1 MEQGLVLFLLI
12 MLVGVGIYSI
22 YLTFKLK
29 RKGYLFN
36 SRLLYPGNCS
46 PAECTDEVGFMTYI
60 IPRLTILGVV
70 CLISAAIIAVDT
82 YIGLGLPAWVSGY
95 IIPFIGIPVFIW
107 YMVVQN
113 KASKLFW

>member
-1 MEQGLVLFLLI
+1 MEQALVLFLLL
-12 MLVGVGIYSI
+12 MLVGCGGFSI
-22 YLTFKLK
+22 YTAIKLK

-36 SRLLYPGNCS
+36 SRLLYPGNCN
-46 PAECTDEVGFMTYI
+46 PAECSDEVGFMTFI

-95 IIPFIGIPVFIW
+95 IVPFIGLPVFIW
-107 YMVVQN
+107 FMYVQN